1 MLLSRSWNTKHQ
13 NQRVDITHIFP
24 HRLPTL
30 NTSVEQDRRYQ
41 HIKSLYELYEEN
53 YKLQDM
59 IQIYQEEISKLVIE
73 KEKLLTEVTFL
84 RQQLSFKTLGND
96 KTKKD
101 PD

>member
-1 MLLSRSWNTKHQ
+1 
-13 NQRVDITHIFP
+13 
-24 HRLPTL
+24 
-30 NTSVEQDRRYQ
+30 VEQDRRYQ

-96 KTKKD
+96 ETKKD

>member
-1 MLLSRSWNTKHQ
+1 M
-13 NQRVDITHIFP
+13 
-24 HRLPTL
+24 
-30 NTSVEQDRRYQ
+30 EQDRRYQ

-96 KTKKD
+96 ETKKD

>member
-1 MLLSRSWNTKHQ
+1 
-13 NQRVDITHIFP
+13 
-24 HRLPTL
+24 
-30 NTSVEQDRRYQ
+30 VEQDRRYQ
-41 HIKSLYELYEEN
+41 NIKSLYELYEEN

-96 KTKKD
+96 ETKKD